1 MIMSMTPIA
10 ASDFAPS
17 SGFPATEVVSLIS
30 LKWFSEFKLSRYFVK
45 KPNRATLM
53 MRGRRRVVKKFTS
66 REGLYV
72 LGAIALFAT
81 AMILLFVLGYV
92 HID

>member
-10 ASDFAPS
+10 ASDFDPS
-17 SGFPATEVVSLIS
+17 SGFPATEAVSIS
-30 LKWFSEFKLSRYFVK
+30 LEWLSEFKLNRYFVK
-45 KPNRATLM
+45 KSNRAILM

-81 AMILLFVLGYV
+81 AMILLFVLG
-92 HID
+92 